1 MPSSG
6 TNKALVLML
15 LPRESDWLRNLNIT
29 IWSKKQNHRQDAL
42 QLSCPIREVVC
53 GVRRHQRTRVCCQN
67 RLPKGAKC
75 FAQKPTNGEW
85 AAESWK
91 RKAENR
97 DRKNEEE
104 KRVVDRFSI
113 LPMVHRSTMSHRKNR
128 KNYQQCGPKQRQ
140 AHETSGLA
148 LTILLEL
155 NVESGAGDHPT
166 TGLWH
171 VAHIEIMPVEQ
182 IVSLNISLPTWWLPQ
197 EFGI

>member
-53 GVRRHQRTRVCCQN
+53 GARRHQRTHVCCQN
-67 RLPKGAKC
+67 RLPKGARC
-75 FAQKPTNGEW
+75 LAQKPANGEL

-91 RKAENR
+91 RKTESR
-97 DRKNEEE
+97 DRKNEEGE
-104 KRVVDRFSI
+104 RVVDRFSN
-113 LPMVHRSTMSHRKNR
+113 LPSFPRGTRNPRKTI
-128 KNYQQCGPKQRQ
+128 KNYQQCSPKKRQ
-140 AHETSGLA
+140 AREISGLA
-148 LTILLEL
+148 LTISLEL
-155 NVESGAGDHPT
+155 NVESGTSDHPT

-182 IVSLNISLPTWWLPQ
+182 IVSLNISLPTWCLPQ